1 MHQGAGDPDSENPSS
16 EHLNPKL
23 QRWAIP
29 LMSFV
34 VLVTMLG
41 AAWPVLFHDGSALA
55 KNLEKRVWVDAVDD
69 QAVAAT
75 MEAELYGEEP
85 PVAEISTHDPRPR
98 IEFVRKADK
107 TSAILCILIAAALP
121 FLIRWRR
128 QAAWL
133 CLLPALWLLLNAS
146 AVAMNGG
153 KAYAELAIPAHATRW
168 MLPVALALFVLMAD
182 RNKPTANWLLRIA
195 CASTFAIHGWEAFQ
209 LHPGFQD
216 LIFIASGQLG
226 LELST
231 EVCHVLLRGIGI
243 LDGLLALSVLLIHS
257 PRTLYWM
264 TFWGLITAFSRP
276 LTMGW
281 DAWPELA
288 IRLANGAVPLL
299 IIGIGLPALIRLNRD
314 ERSSNLEPVS
324 QDP

>member
-1 MHQGAGDPDSENPSS
+1 
-16 EHLNPKL
+16 
-23 QRWAIP
+23 
-29 LMSFV
+29 MSFV

-41 AAWPVLFHDGSALA
+41 AAWPVLFRDGSALA
-55 KNLEKRVWVDAVDD
+55 KNLEKRVWVEAVDD

-75 MEAELYGEEP
+75 MEAELYGEDP
-85 PVAEISTHDPRPR
+85 PAVEISTHDPGPR

-107 TSAILCILIAAALP
+107 TSAILCILIAAAVP
-121 FLIRWRR
+121 FLVARRR

-133 CLLPALWLLLNAS
+133 FLLPSLWLLLNAS

-153 KAYAELAIPAHATRW
+153 KAYAQLAIPAHATRW
-168 MLPVALALFVLMAD
+168 MLPVALALFVLSAD
-182 RNKPTANWLLRIA
+182 RIKHIANWLLRIA

-216 LIFIASGQLG
+216 LVFIASGQLG

-231 EVCHVLLRGIGI
+231 EVCHLLLRGIGI
-243 LDGLLALSVLLIHS
+243 MDGLLALSVLLIHS

-264 TFWGLITAFSRP
+264 TCWGLITAFSRP

-288 IRLANGAVPLL
+288 IRLANCAVPLL
-299 IIGIGLPALIRLNRD
+299 ILGIGLPALIRRGQN
-314 ERSSNLEPVS
+314 ERSSNLETVS
-324 QDP
+324 QQS

>member
-1 MHQGAGDPDSENPSS
+1 M
-16 EHLNPKL
+16 NPKL
-23 QRWAIP
+23 QRGAIS
-29 LMSFV
+29 LMSVV

-41 AAWPVLFHDGSALA
+41 AAWPVLFRDGSALA
-55 KNLEKRVWVDAVDD
+55 KNLEKRVWVEAVDD
-69 QAVAAT
+69 RAVAAA

-85 PVAEISTHDPRPR
+85 PAAEISTHDPGPR
-98 IEFVRKADK
+98 IEFVRKADRI
-107 TSAILCILIAAALP
+107 SAILCILIAAALP
-121 FLIRWRR
+121 FLTRGRR

-133 CLLPALWLLLNAS
+133 CLLPSLWLLLNAS

-168 MLPVALALFVLMAD
+168 VLPLALGLLVLMAD
-182 RNKPTANWLLRIA
+182 RMQYTVNWLLRIA

-216 LIFIASGQLG
+216 LVFIASGQLG
-226 LELST
+226 LDLST
-231 EVCHVLLRGIGI
+231 DICHILLRGIG
-243 LDGLLALSVLLIHS
+243 LMDGLLALSVLCIHS
-257 PRTLYWM
+257 PKILCWM
-264 TFWGLITAFSRP
+264 TFWGLVTAFSRP

-299 IIGIGLPALIRLNRD
+299 IIGIGLPALIHNQKSR
-314 ERSSNLEPVS
+314 ERSPNPEPVS
-324 QDP
+324 QES